1 MWKVGIHN
9 CYWIGFGCESMDQ
22 VLEASAG
29 SGVDY
34 LEVLAAAM
42 EGLDPGQRE
51 RIRQKALGLGLGLSA
66 NGGFGPETDIAS
78 DDPAVR
84 RRGIELAKRI
94 IEGLS
99 RMDITS
105 WSGVVYGAW
114 KMLPA
119 PGSIFTADHKKQA
132 WEHSVNSLK
141 EILRTA
147 GDYQV
152 TLSLEVVNRYEHYLL
167 NTAEEGVR
175 MAEETESGFCKVLLD
190 SFHMNIEEDD
200 MGEAIRHAYMHDKIG
215 EIHIGEANRR
225 VPGTGKSHM
234 DWEGFFGTLR
244 DIGYEGMITMEPFLV
259 QGLPISSKICV
270 WRDLSRQADPE
281 GFADM
286 IRTGA
291 GFIRGFWAAD
301 GK

>member
-1 MWKVGIHN
+1 MTPGAGGGLRMWKMGIHN
-9 CYWIGFGCESMDQ
+9 CYWIGSGCESMDQ

-34 LEVLAAAM
+34 LEVSAAAM

-190 SFHMNIEEDD
+190 SFHMNIEETSFYEPVIAAGSRLRHIHMTESDRGMLGEGNVRWDD
-200 MGEAIRHAYMHDKIG
+200 LFRGLQ
-215 EIHIGEANRR
+215 EIDFNGNLVLENFSNS
-225 VPGTGKSHM
+225 VPGMAEAVSL
-234 DWEGFFGTLR
+234 WR
-244 DIGYEGMITMEPFLV
+244 P
-259 QGLPISSKICV
+259 SKYN
-270 WRDLSRQADPE
+270 ADALAK
-281 GFADM
+281 GSLAFMRKMA
-286 IRTGA
+286 R
-291 GFIRGFWAAD
+291 
-301 GK
+301 KYQ

>member
-1 MWKVGIHN
+1 
-9 CYWIGFGCESMDQ
+9 
-22 VLEASAG
+22 
-29 SGVDY
+29 
-34 LEVLAAAM
+34 
-42 EGLDPGQRE
+42 
-51 RIRQKALGLGLGLSA
+51 
-66 NGGFGPETDIAS
+66 
-78 DDPAVR
+78 
-84 RRGIELAKRI
+84 
-94 IEGLS
+94 
-99 RMDITS
+99 
-105 WSGVVYGAW
+105 
-114 KMLPA
+114 MLPA

-190 SFHMNIEEDD
+190 SIHMNIEEDD
-200 MGEAIRHAYMHDKIG
+200 MGEAIRHAHMHDKIG

>member
-1 MWKVGIHN
+1 MWKMGIHN
-9 CYWIGFGCESMDQ
+9 CYWIGSGCESMDQ

-34 LEVLAAAM
+34 LEVSAAAM

-152 TLSLEVVNRYEHYLL
+152 ALSLEVVNRYEHYLL
-167 NTAEEGVR
+167 NTA
-175 MAEETESGFCKVLLD
+175 
-190 SFHMNIEEDD
+190 
-200 MGEAIRHAYMHDKIG
+200 
-215 EIHIGEANRR
+215 
-225 VPGTGKSHM
+225 
-234 DWEGFFGTLR
+234 
-244 DIGYEGMITMEPFLV
+244 
-259 QGLPISSKICV
+259 
-270 WRDLSRQADPE
+270 
-281 GFADM
+281 
-286 IRTGA
+286 
-291 GFIRGFWAAD
+291 
-301 GK
+301 

>member
-9 CYWIGFGCESMDQ
+9 CYWIGSGCESMDQ

-34 LEVLAAAM
+34 LEVSAAAM

-190 SFHMNIEEDD
+190 SFHMNIEETSFYEPVIAAGSRLRHIHMTESDRGMLGEGNVRWDD
-200 MGEAIRHAYMHDKIG
+200 LFRGLQ
-215 EIHIGEANRR
+215 EIDFNGNLVLENFSNS
-225 VPGTGKSHM
+225 VPGMAEAVSL
-234 DWEGFFGTLR
+234 WR
-244 DIGYEGMITMEPFLV
+244 P
-259 QGLPISSKICV
+259 SKYN
-270 WRDLSRQADPE
+270 ADALAKGSLAFMRKMARE
-281 GFADM
+281 YQ
-286 IRTGA
+286 
-291 GFIRGFWAAD
+291 
-301 GK
+301 

>member
-9 CYWIGFGCESMDQ
+9 CYWIGSGFESMDQ
-22 VLEASAG
+22 VLEASAE

-34 LEVLAAAM
+34 LEVSAAAM

-51 RIRQKALGLGLGLSA
+51 SIRQKALGLGLGLSA

-105 WSGVVYGAW
+105 WSGVAYGAW

-175 MAEETESGFCKVLLD
+175 MAEETESCFCKVLLD

-200 MGEAIRHAYMHDKIG
+200 MGEAIRHAYLHDKIG

-234 DWEGFFGTLR
+234 DWTGLFGTLR
-244 DIGYEGMITMEPFLV
+244 DIGYEGMITLEPFLV

-281 GFADM
+281 AFADM

-291 GFIRGFWAAD
+291 GFVRGFWAAD